1 MRILLAL
8 PLALAFSLTA
18 CDGGGSGGGG
28 GNSNGPD
35 ADGFVSIPNVN
46 GLKAKVPEGAKP
58 NGVGGAAGF
67 HTDDD
72 SFKFVLQEET
82 GDAAGKTFDQAKA
95 SAEEMFFKKWIKSEA
110 TDDGWVLTYE
120 SPKIDFEGDEPKEV
134 GVVYSFEV
142 RRKIGSKT
150 YKCYGGIAKAEGLDA
165 VVDACN
171 SIKEG

>member
-1 MRILLAL
+1 MRKFAAL
-8 PLALAFSLTA
+8 PLAFALFVPA
-18 CDGGGSGGGG
+18 CDGGSGGA
-28 GNSNGPD
+28 SKGPD
-35 ADGFVSIPNVN
+35 ADGFVAVPNVS

-72 SFKFVLQEET
+72 SFGFTLMEVT
-82 GDAAGKTFDQAKA
+82 GDAAGKSMEDVKTET
-95 SAEEMFFKKWIKSEA
+95 EEILFKKWIKSEKK
-110 TDDGWVLTYE
+110 DDGWVLTYE
-120 SPKIDFEGDEPKEV
+120 SPKMNFDGDEPKEE

-142 RRKIGSKT
+142 RRKIGDKT

-171 SIKEG
+171 SVKAAG